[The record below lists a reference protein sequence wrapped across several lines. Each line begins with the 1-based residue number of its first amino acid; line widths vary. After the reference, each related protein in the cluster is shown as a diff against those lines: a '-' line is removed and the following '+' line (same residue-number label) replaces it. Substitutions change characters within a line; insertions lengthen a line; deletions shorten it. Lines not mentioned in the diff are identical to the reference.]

1 MDFESRFEIK
11 YNLKDFDEIFIKKN
25 ILNST
30 NLNKIYEDRIIN
42 SIYFDTNNFIC
53 ANDNL
58 SGQSARKKFRLR
70 SYNNNS
76 NYNFE
81 IKIKEN
87 KLTRKILLNKNIFL
101 KNQNIK
107 FQKINNFLKKNYL
120 IKICKISYLRSY
132 YKFKDLRVTYDRNLK
147 YESLINNNGF
157 SKMKSKD
164 KILEIK
170 YKHSNQNIKNLN
182 YFTFRL
188 PTTASRNSK
197 YLNSLNELGIIKF

>member
-11 YNLKDFDEIFIKKN
+11 YNFKDFDEIYIKKN
-25 ILNST
+25 ILHCA
-30 NLNKIYEDRIIN
+30 NLNKVFDDRIIS
-42 SIYFDTNNFIC
+42 SIYFDTNNLKC

-58 SGQSARKKFRLR
+58 SGQSVRKKFRLR
-70 SYNNNS
+70 WYENIL

-87 KLTRKILLNKNIFL
+87 KLTKKILLNKNKLL
-101 KNQNIK
+101 KNNNIE

-120 IKICKISYLRSY
+120 IEICKISYLRSY
-132 YKFKDLRVTYDRNLK
+132 YKFKDLRITYDRNLE
-147 YESLINNNGF
+147 YESLINNAGF
-157 SKMKSKD
+157 SKIKSKD

-170 YKHSNQNIKNLN
+170 YKQSKQNINSLN
-182 YFTFRL
+182 YFTFSL
-188 PTTASRNSK
+188 PIIASRNSK

>member
-58 SGQSARKKFRLR
+58 SGQSVRKKFRLR

-81 IKIKEN
+81 IKIKKN

-157 SKMKSKD
+157 SKTKSKD

-170 YKHSNQNIKNLN
+170 YKHSNQNIINLN
-182 YFTFRL
+182 HFTFRL
-188 PTTASRNSK
+188 PITASRNSK